1 MKVLEGGE
9 TRANGDRRYREA
21 RERAGLKPEEACV
34 KLGISIGTLY
44 NWEGGKT
51 KPDAH
56 DIRVMAETYGTS
68 ADYLL
73 GID

>member
-1 MKVLEGGE
+1 MTDTDK
-9 TRANGDRRYREA
+9 RYREA

-34 KLGISIGTLY
+34 RLGISIGTLY

-51 KPDAH
+51 TPDA
-56 DIRVMAETYGTS
+56 DNVRAMATVYQTS

-73 GID
+73 GIA

>member
-1 MKVLEGGE
+1 MTDTDK
-9 TRANGDRRYREA
+9 RYREA

-34 KLGISIGTLY
+34 RLGISIGTLY

-51 KPDAH
+51 TPAADNVRA
-56 DIRVMAETYGTS
+56 MATVYQTS

-73 GID
+73 GIA

>member
-1 MKVLEGGE
+1 M
-9 TRANGDRRYREA
+9 
-21 RERAGLKPEEACV
+21 